1 MSWPD
6 FWTQTTWKTKLLSPL
21 SKWVCRHAQKRYA
34 NFVAAKQSKPSGQN
48 LLDVCVV
55 GNLVVGGSGK
65 TPFIIW
71 LVNELKQKGIKV
83 GIVSRGYG
91 GKSKTWPQL
100 VTALSDPKW
109 VGDEP
114 VMLAKTL
121 RVPVAVSPKRLEAV
135 RLLSA
140 TTDCDWLISDD
151 GLQHFAMPRKCEVVL
166 VDAQRM
172 FGNEYCL
179 PAGPLREPIER
190 LSQVDAWILNG
201 SGGTLALANLCK
213 AHSMST
219 KPLAEMHLQPVCLR
233 NVLYPHWVLELK
245 VLQGSEVD
253 ALAGIGNPQRFFQ
266 SLRDLGAKVS
276 EHPFA
281 DHQAF
286 SVEDLQKFRQ
296 FNRPVKDSH
305 PALSVQQKTLENGL
319 IMTHK
324 DAVKCEPIAQQ
335 LQADNWWYLE
345 ISPRVDA
352 KILSLIIEKM
362 SAKNA

>member
-6 FWTQTTWKTKLLSPL
+6 FWTQTTWKTKLLRPL

-34 NFVAAKQSKPSGQN
+34 DFVAKQSESSDEN
-48 LLDVCVV
+48 LLEVCVV

-65 TPFIIW
+65 TPFIVW
-71 LVNELKQKGIKV
+71 LVNELKQKGMKV

-100 VTALSDPKW
+100 VTAQSDPNL

-121 RVPVAVSPKRLEAV
+121 KVPIAVSPKRLEAV
-135 RLLSA
+135 RLLTE

-151 GLQHFAMPRKCEVVL
+151 GLQHFTMPRKCEVVL
-166 VDAQRM
+166 MDAQRM
-172 FGNEYCL
+172 FGNGYCL
-179 PAGPLREPIER
+179 PAGPLREPLER

-201 SGGTLALANLCK
+201 SGGTQTLANLCK
-213 AHSMST
+213 VHSICA
-219 KPLAEMHLQPVCLR
+219 KPLAEMQLQPVCLR
-233 NVLYPHWVLELK
+233 NVLHPHRVLELQ
-245 VLQGSEVD
+245 VLQGFKVD

-286 SVEDLQKFRQ
+286 SVEDLQKFSQ
-296 FNRPVKDSH
+296 FNRPVKDSLTS
-305 PALSVQQKTLENGL
+305 LSVQQQTLENAL

-324 DAVKCEPIAQQ
+324 DAVKCLPIAQQ

-345 ISPRVDA
+345 ISPQVDA

-362 SAKNA
+362 SVKNA